1 MSLGRGF
8 DSLIPTEL
16 LDEEFDPTAAQDE
29 QVSDLRHLKL
39 EQITPDP
46 DQPRR
51 TFEEVSLEE
60 LAESIRFGFKFD
72 LVKHT

>member
-1 MSLGRGF
+1 MSAKKMSLGRGF

-51 TFEEVSLEE
+51 TFE
-60 LAESIRFGFKFD
+60 
-72 LVKHT
+72 